1 MFSEIFYRSL
11 EIRVEFSSMK
21 MLDLGINEENYSSL
35 RCDIEP
41 KESAFL
47 LGFSFPTHAV
57 PDVFKGT
64 VLHSFFLS
72 GQETKFQLN

>member
-11 EIRVEFSSMK
+11 EIRVEFSSMR
-21 MLDLGINEENYSSL
+21 MLDLGINEDNYSSL

-41 KESAFL
+41 KESAFR
-47 LGFSFPTHAV
+47 LGFSFPTHPV
-57 PDVFKGT
+57 PPVFKGT

-72 GQETKFQLN
+72 GQDTKLSIQ